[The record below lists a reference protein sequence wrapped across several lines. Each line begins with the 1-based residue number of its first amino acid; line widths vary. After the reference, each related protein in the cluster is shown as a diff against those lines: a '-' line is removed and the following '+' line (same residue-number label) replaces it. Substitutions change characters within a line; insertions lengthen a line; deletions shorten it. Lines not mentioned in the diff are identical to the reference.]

1 MFTCAAL
8 SELIAV
14 LMSAPAMVWVWGMRA
29 HFNADEAMILMCADL
44 RGDMII
50 VTRRIIKSSEHL
62 LAAGTHFVDNNLEQS

>member
-1 MFTCAAL
+1 M

-14 LMSAPAMVWVWGMRA
+14 LMSAPAMVWGMRA
-29 HFNADEAMILMCADL
+29 HFIADEAMILMCADL

>member
-1 MFTCAAL
+1 M
-8 SELIAV
+8 
-14 LMSAPAMVWVWGMRA
+14 VWGMRA
-29 HFNADEAMILMCADL
+29 HFIADEAMILMCADQ